1 MRLPVTF
8 AMDRAGLVGEDG
20 ATHHGIFDLTYLR
33 PLPGMVIMAPKDE
46 NELQHMLKTALEY
59 PGPAAV
65 RYPRGAAEGVV
76 LDETI
81 RALPLG
87 QGEVVR
93 DGEDVAILALG
104 AMVMPALR
112 AAEALQAEG
121 IDAAVINARF
131 VKPLDAEL
139 ILRYAQKTGFLLT
152 VEDHVQH
159 GGFGSA
165 VLEVLADHGVSG
177 VTVLR
182 HALPDA
188 IIEHGAQKLLRRDF
202 GLDEAGIAAQIR
214 KLYSRR
220 QQREVVTSLHHD

>member
-1 MRLPVTF
+1 
-8 AMDRAGLVGEDG
+8 
-20 ATHHGIFDLTYLR
+20 
-33 PLPGMVIMAPKDE
+33 MVIMAPKDE

-59 PGPAAV
+59 PGPAAL

-81 RALPLG
+81 RTLPLG
-87 QGEVVR
+87 QGEVLR

-104 AMVMPALR
+104 AMVMPAFR

-131 VKPLDAEL
+131 VKPIDAEL

-152 VEDHVQH
+152 VEDHVEH

-165 VLEVLADHGVSG
+165 VLEVLAAHGVSG

-214 KLYSRR
+214 TLYSRR